1 MPAVS
6 LVRGNTA
13 DDCMLLQVGV
23 CHIMV
28 AFCRGLGAASFF
40 GDTALNAA
48 VIFHLGST
56 LEMSTFFFWY
66 LWALSDYSHIIFID
80 YFRQNY
86 FAPAMKGQTPRF
98 CVIILTFH
106 FVEAPWAPSTSSIVN
121 RRQIWKR
128 RRALSPW
135 FDWARLNGLAELREL
150 NAHLGSRWQ
159 HY

>member
-1 MPAVS
+1 MPCYGCFLS
-6 LVRGNTA
+6 GIWRS
-13 DDCMLLQVGV
+13 
-23 CHIMV
+23 I
-28 AFCRGLGAASFF
+28 FF

-56 LEMSTFFFWY
+56 LEMSTFFFGTFEHY
-66 LWALSDYSHIIFID
+66 LIILKYFFD
-80 YFRQNY
+80 YFRQKY
-86 FAPAMKGQTPRF
+86 FSPAMKGQTPRF

-121 RRQIWKR
+121 RRQRWKR

-135 FDWARLNGLAELREL
+135 FDWARLNSLAELRDL
-150 NAHLGSRWQ
+150 NAHLGGRWQ